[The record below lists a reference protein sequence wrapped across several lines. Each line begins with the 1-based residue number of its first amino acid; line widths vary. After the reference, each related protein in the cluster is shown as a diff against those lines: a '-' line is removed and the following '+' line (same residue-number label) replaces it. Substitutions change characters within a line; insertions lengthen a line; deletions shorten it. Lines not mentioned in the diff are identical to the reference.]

1 MTFYKN
7 KMAINWTEVYH
18 TNTSNNDQVK
28 TQSHTITQPTVQ
40 WGRANGHKQSKDIRK
55 TIKVK

>member
-1 MTFYKN
+1 MVNHCPYKKMTFYKN

-28 TQSHTITQPTVQ
+28 TQSHTIAQPTVQ
-40 WGRANGHKQSKDIRK
+40 
-55 TIKVK
+55 